1 MKKIGI
7 KAICMIL
14 GLLLTTSAVT
24 ITIADDNYDPQA
36 TVDFIALPANQQI
49 QLGESFDIEIW
60 VDPNGEIINAL
71 STDFLFW
78 NHSLIKLTGISIN
91 GDFLVGSGSPIKVQE
106 FIYTMLPDDS
116 GIPGYTTKTWNYTLP
131 YELGDCH
138 NTHTYLWVGSGTY
151 SVTPTSAEYEKSS
164 AFNTVASTL

>member
-71 STDFLFW
+71 SL
-78 NHSLIKLTGISIN
+78 L
-91 GDFLVGSGSPIKVQE
+91 Q
-106 FIYTMLPDDS
+106 
-116 GIPGYTTKTWNYTLP
+116 IPL
-131 YELGDCH
+131 H
-138 NTHTYLWVGSGTY
+138 
-151 SVTPTSAEYEKSS
+151 
-164 AFNTVASTL
+164 